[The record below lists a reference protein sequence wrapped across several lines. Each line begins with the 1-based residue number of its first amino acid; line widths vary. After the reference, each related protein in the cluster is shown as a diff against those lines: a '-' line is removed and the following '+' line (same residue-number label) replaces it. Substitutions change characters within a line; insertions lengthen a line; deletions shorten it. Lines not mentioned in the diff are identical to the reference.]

1 MKRLFAIAL
10 ALIAMTA
17 CTEKR
22 TNPFLTE
29 WDTPFGI
36 PPFEQIQNAD
46 YIPAL
51 QEGIRQHNA
60 EIQAIIDNPE
70 APTFDNVIAAF
81 DLSGGLLAKV
91 SGVLFNLSET
101 DNSPE
106 LEKVVEEATTLAA
119 QHDNEITFNKDLFA
133 KVEAI
138 NKQKEALG
146 LTRLDRYTELRID
159 LTCLYGLERMRIYAH
174 RQSQK
179 SFLLHA
185 LLTRSLV
192 EGRKFVHIV
201 DDEAAYPAVQSV
213 FYLTVGLVRPV
224 EEQFF
229 RREAR
234 GKSSEYLSR

>member
-1 MKRLFAIAL
+1 MKRLIAL

-146 LTRLDRYTELRID
+146 LTREQEMVLDKVYR
-159 LTCLYGLERMRIYAH
+159 
-174 RQSQK
+174 
-179 SFLLHA
+179 SFADNGIA
-185 LLTRSLV
+185 L
-192 EGRKFVHIV
+192 
-201 DDEAAYPAVQSV
+201 DEAGQARMKEINAFLTILSKLAQGEQCLQGAVRHLDLGVS
-213 FYLTVGLVRPV
+213 
-224 EEQFF
+224 
-229 RREAR
+229 RRDGR
-234 GKSSEYLSR
+234 